1 MCFLRVDVGGERV
14 LKYAKDLLR
23 VKFPQLSDDLSS
35 PTVNDIIHKYCR
47 VAMSYGDELK
57 RFEESVYFHNQ
68 SKRIQLQVDMNVC
81 LCVSSVCALC
91 HSSVLVNTP
100 VFCSSACSVC

>member
-35 PTVNDIIHKYCR
+35 PTVN
-47 VAMSYGDELK
+47 
-57 RFEESVYFHNQ
+57 
-68 SKRIQLQVDMNVC
+68 VC
-81 LCVSSVCALC
+81 LCGCMVVCV
-91 HSSVLVNTP
+91 VLRVRLYILYVR
-100 VFCSSACSVC
+100 VFGCVFGFVYG